1 MTSSSPTTTSQLKL
15 DMEVRG
21 TILLRNTVDDTVYVL
36 QTERLEQVCVF
47 VWECARVSLT
57 QGCAAF

>member
-1 MTSSSPTTTSQLKL
+1 M
-15 DMEVRG
+15 RG